1 MFESF
6 WTNDAI
12 ITKDSR
18 SYEGKKKEVW
28 KKQQVIK
35 VTFDIKCSQPYYSF
49 SLTITPTRI
58 TSRMKRQIYGR
69 LCYES
74 DGRTDL
80 ATVTE
85 QKKERRRISWSFWMC
100 SAVQTCRQGG
110 QYSWES
116 RKSVVWAS
124 SVTEKMH
131 ANLQKEMQMEDLDS
145 KDLCVLSMPNP
156 FFHFSSCGTR
166 MKSFFFFFFRP
177 RGSRNHY
184 PQWWCQ
190 GLLCNR
196 TRR

>member
-100 SAVQTCRQGG
+100 SAVQTYRQEAGTAERAGRVWFELLLLLRKCMLTCRKICRWKIWIPRTCV
-110 QYSWES
+110 SWVCQILFFTFPAVEQE
-116 RKSVVWAS
+116 W
-124 SVTEKMH
+124 
-131 ANLQKEMQMEDLDS
+131 
-145 KDLCVLSMPNP
+145 NP
-156 FFHFSSCGTR
+156 
-166 MKSFFFFFFRP
+166 FFFFFFRP